1 MAFFV
6 LAFLRS
12 YAEQEG
18 IKTTE
23 KQIQE
28 SMGDILLVENRIL
41 PLGIKTYAI
50 ARDTEFNSLFRKIF
64 SLPDSRIL
72 IRVMSD
78 AEVAQVDFYLRRWY
92 ESWLVKHPALD

>member
-18 IKTTE
+18 VKTTE

-41 PLGIKTYAI
+41 PLGVKTYAI
-50 ARDTEFNSLFRKIF
+50 ARDTELNALFRKIF
-64 SLPDSRIL
+64 SLPEPRVL
-72 IRVMSD
+72 IKVMSD
-78 AEVAQVDFYLRRWY
+78 SEVARVDYYVRRWY
-92 ESWLVKHPALD
+92 EAWLKEHPALE